1 VIGRP
6 GFFLHTVP
14 AALYVLA
21 VFYAGTLGQPPLPDV
36 GGLPQDKIIHFFT
49 FGLMQV
55 VIYRAVRFELAELGL
70 DRQLVVAAV
79 STSAV
84 GALLELVQAALPHR
98 SAELLDWLAD
108 TAGALLALFIMRR
121 VLSRQGAAEAP
132 ARRDT

>member
-1 VIGRP
+1 MIGRP

-14 AALYVLA
+14 AVLYVLA
-21 VFYAGTLGQPPLPDV
+21 VFYAGTLGRPPLPDV
-36 GGLPQDKIIHFFT
+36 GGLPQDKIVHFFA

-55 VIYRAVRFELAELGL
+55 VIYRSVRFELAEIGL
-70 DRQLVVAAV
+70 DRQLVVALV
-79 STSAV
+79 STSGV
-84 GALLELVQAALPHR
+84 GALLELVQATLPHR

-121 VLSRQGAAEAP
+121 VLTKAAAAEAP